1 MIGRIEFVI
10 RISKHLRKRK
20 HKKIKYTSKPSTDVF
35 GRSIKYISHN
45 AQSLKT
51 EFAVRSVV

>member
-10 RISKHLRKRK
+10 RISKHLRKRQTPK
-20 HKKIKYTSKPSTDVF
+20 DKVYQQASTDVF

-51 EFAVRSVV
+51 EFAVRGAV